1 MKKPL
6 LITIAL
12 LCSLY
17 AISDAAETKEYIFT
31 VSNAS
36 KTAYCTPIEIKI
48 LNNGQQVTNGFS
60 SQPLNPSGKPQ
71 IIKLK
76 ADYCTQIQLKTVC
89 SNQVNLHTKG
99 CSSGTVVIVS
109 PTEMNY

>member
-6 LITIAL
+6 LLATAL
-12 LCSLY
+12 FCSLY
-17 AISDAAETKEYIFT
+17 AISATAETKEYVFT
-31 VSNAS
+31 VSNAT
-36 KTAYCTPIEIKI
+36 KTAYCTPLEIKI

-60 SQPLNPSGKPQ
+60 SQPLNPGSKPQ

-89 SNQVNLHTKG
+89 SNQVNLHTRG
-99 CSSGTVVIVS
+99 CSGGTVVILS
-109 PTEMNY
+109 ATEMN